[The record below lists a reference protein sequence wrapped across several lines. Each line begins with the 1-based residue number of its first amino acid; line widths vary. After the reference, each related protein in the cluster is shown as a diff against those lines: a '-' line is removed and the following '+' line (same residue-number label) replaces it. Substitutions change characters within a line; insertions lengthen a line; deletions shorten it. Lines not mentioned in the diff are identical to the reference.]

1 MKKGDCMKVKNIA
14 VFCGSSAGKDEIYL
28 QQAKNLGAS
37 LAASNRTL
45 IQGGAQVGCMG
56 ALADASLQNGGAV
69 VGVIPQKL
77 KDVEI
82 AHEHLTELHVVE
94 TMHER
99 KAKMAELA
107 NGFLALP
114 GGAGTLE
121 EWFEVFTWA
130 QLGYH
135 QKPCGLLNVNGFF
148 DPLIAMLEHTIEEGF
163 MARRFADLIIVD
175 SDPKKLLDKMARYSP
190 AVGTKW
196 D

>member
-1 MKKGDCMKVKNIA
+1 
-14 VFCGSSAGKDEIYL
+14 
-28 QQAKNLGAS
+28 
-37 LAASNRTL
+37 
-45 IQGGAQVGCMG
+45 MG

-148 DPLIAMLEHTIEEGF
+148 DPRSEEHTSELQSRGHLVCRLLLE
-163 MARRFADLIIVD
+163 
-175 SDPKKLLDKMARYSP
+175 KKKGIRSTYS
-190 AVGTKW
+190 
-196 D
+196 